1 MKKYSFTCTCGDVMT
16 VEGAD
21 EAQAKTNFAAM
32 MTEDAAKAHF
42 AEKHPGQTM
51 PPYDMLMSS
60 AQLTEVM

>member
-1 MKKYSFTCTCGDVMT
+1 MT